1 MRDNF
6 RGANLEKNLEDENL
20 CKIKIRN
27 EISELRWKIW
37 YSSGWV
43 QKFRKLMQQNGIS
56 FCATWKCFLFQR
68 EGPAMKDRGFT
79 TITTH
84 QTSFIIYLIKGGRSI
99 WFHIKCV
106 TPGVTSRSISN
117 SPISYISHI
126 LGWATFIFIGP
137 IELFIGIIELCW
149 YIKVVIDWSQKPHYH
164 IYSLARANLW

>member
-6 RGANLEKNLEDENL
+6 RGAKKNLGDENL

-84 QTSFIIYLIKGGRSI
+84 QTSFIIYLIKGGRPI

-106 TPGVTSRSISN
+106 TPGVTYWSISI
-117 SPISYISHI
+117 SPIYVYQWGGRRSF
-126 LGWATFIFIGP
+126 LIGP

-149 YIKVVIDWSQKPHYH
+149 YIKVVIDWSQKPPNH